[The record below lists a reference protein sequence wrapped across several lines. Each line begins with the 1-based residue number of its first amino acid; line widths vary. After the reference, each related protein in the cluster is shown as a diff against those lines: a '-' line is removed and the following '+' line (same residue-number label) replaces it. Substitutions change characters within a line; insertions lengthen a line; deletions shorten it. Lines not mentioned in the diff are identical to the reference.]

1 MLVAREDQIV
11 AEKRNH
17 TIPESQSDS
26 CRAANQKFQLAYFQF
41 QTAG

>member
-11 AEKRNH
+11 VEKRIH
-17 TIPESQSDS
+17 IISESQSDS
-26 CRAANQKFQLAYFQF
+26 CRAGNQKFQLAYFQF